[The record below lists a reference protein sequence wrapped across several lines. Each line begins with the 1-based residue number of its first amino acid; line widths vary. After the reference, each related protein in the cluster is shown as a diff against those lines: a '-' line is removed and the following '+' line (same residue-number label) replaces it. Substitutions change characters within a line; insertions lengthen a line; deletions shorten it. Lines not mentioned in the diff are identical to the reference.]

1 MVIRVNKN
9 KNYTVMSN
17 VHLQDARLTLK
28 AKGLL
33 SVILSLPDDW
43 HYTISGLTSLC
54 SEKETAVKSALNE
67 LKQCGY
73 IKVDKKKPNNEN
85 GGRWEY
91 IYNIYENPQSDNQ
104 TKENQHQENLNT
116 ENQQQE
122 ILPLENLPLEI
133 LPVEN
138 LPVYKILKKQNT
150 NIQNT
155 NNTNYCAEP
164 KKSATTQNDSEKLQT
179 EEIAISIPLLGN
191 EEYNISKTEVNQME
205 KYYPAIDVMDEL
217 RKCAAWNYANAKNRK
232 TKRGIMRHI
241 NGWLSRAQDSARRY
255 PMPNRNQ
262 SNNASID
269 FANLWYN
276 EIEGEDKK

>member
-17 VHLQDARLTLK
+17 VHLQDSRLTLK

-43 HYTISGLTSLC
+43 HYTISGVTSLC

-73 IKVDKKKPNNEN
+73 VHIEKIKPNCEN

-91 IYNIYENPQSDNQ
+91 VYNIFENPQC
-104 TKENQHQENLNT
+104 ENQYQENLT
-116 ENQQQE
+116 IGKQQQE
-122 ILPLENLPLEI
+122 ILPLEILPLEI
-133 LPVEN
+133 LPLEN
-138 LPVYKILKKQNT
+138 LPVYKVLNKQNT

-155 NNTNYCAEP
+155 NNTNYCVEP

-179 EEIAISIPLLGN
+179 EDIAISIPLLGN

-217 RKCAAWNYANAKNRK
+217 RKCAAWNYSNPKNRK

-255 PMPNRNQ
+255 PMANRNQ
-262 SNNASID
+262 CNNASTD
-269 FANLWYN
+269 FSNLWYDGL
-276 EIEGEDKK
+276 EGEDKK

>member
-54 SEKETAVKSALNE
+54 SEKETAVKSALSE

-73 IKVDKKKPNNEN
+73 IQVEKIKPNNEN

-91 IYNIYENPQSDNQ
+91 IYNIFENPQSENQ
-104 TKENQHQENLNT
+104 TKENQPQENLNT

-122 ILPLENLPLEI
+122 ILPVEI

-138 LPVYKILKKQNT
+138 LPVENLPVYKVLNKQNT

-155 NNTNYCAEP
+155 NHTNYCVEP
-164 KKSATTQNDSEKLQT
+164 KKSATTQNESEKLQT

-205 KYYPAIDVMDEL
+205 KYYPAIDVMEEL
-217 RKCAAWNYANAKNRK
+217 RKCAAWNYSNPKNRK

-255 PMPNRNQ
+255 PMANRNQ

-269 FANLWYN
+269 FSNLWYN
-276 EIEGEDKK
+276 DLEGEDKK